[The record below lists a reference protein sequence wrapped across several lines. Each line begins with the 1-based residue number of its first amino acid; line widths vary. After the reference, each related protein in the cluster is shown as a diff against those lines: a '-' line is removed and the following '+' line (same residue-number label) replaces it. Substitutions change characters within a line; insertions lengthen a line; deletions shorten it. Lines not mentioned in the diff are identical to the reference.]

1 MSENCPSMYNCPLYP
16 LFKSES
22 TLKVFK
28 LRYCMGKFNNC
39 ERRIRAF
46 AEEIIEVPNNLL
58 PNGELL
64 GESKRTEP

>member
-1 MSENCPSMYNCPLYP
+1 MENNNCPSVSNCPLYP

-22 TLKVFK
+22 ARKVFM
-28 LRYCMGKFNNC
+28 LRYCLGKFETC
-39 ERRIRAF
+39 ERRKRAM

-64 GESKRTEP
+64 KENKAI